1 MTRYS
6 LMAST
11 IVTAAAL
18 LMLPGCELL
27 RRNGSDGASAMSMLP
42 WKSDAAK
49 TINEEAPVLRMARL
63 EATIAIRPPNDAR
76 IRRLVWEELD
86 ESGIMAPDLRSQLN
100 KNGFRVGVAANSS
113 PWALQ
118 SLAQDAMAAR
128 RKDDIQTAPNMMQS
142 GVGGSTFSLIQGGK
156 SFIEIQTEL
165 NSLKLPL
172 NQIPELASLRDRS
185 DLKCTFEVTVAE
197 LNDEWVMLNLIPQIH
212 SGTLSQRL
220 SVDGPSEQ
228 LPVRQ
233 NMLPLYEHQFNVK
246 LLSGEV
252 AVLGLHDSGKWNLG
266 RLFFQPESGS
276 SASEKILMLRM
287 VAIDKVQGKSDP
299 SFRLNAYGK

>member
-1 MTRYS
+1 
-6 LMAST
+6 
-11 IVTAAAL
+11 V
-18 LMLPGCELL
+18 
-27 RRNGSDGASAMSMLP
+27 
-42 WKSDAAK
+42 
-49 TINEEAPVLRMARL
+49 
-63 EATIAIRPPNDAR
+63 RPLNDAK

-86 ESGIMAPDLRSQLN
+86 ESGIMAPDLRLQLN

-128 RKDDIQTAPNMMQS
+128 RKDDLQNAPTMMQM
-142 GVGGSTFSLIQGGK
+142 GVGGASFSLIQGGK
-156 SFIEIQTEL
+156 SFVEVQTDL
-165 NSLKLPL
+165 DSLKLPL

-185 DLKCTFEVTVAE
+185 NLKCTFEVTVAE

-220 SVDGPSEQ
+220 SYEGNSEQ
-228 LPVRQ
+228 LPIRQ

-252 AVLGLHDSGKWNLG
+252 AVLGLHDAGKWNLG

-276 SASEKILMLRM
+276 SGAEKILMLRM
-287 VAIDKVQGKSDP
+287 VMIDKVQGKSDS
-299 SFRLNAYGK
+299 SFRLNPYEQK